1 MRPEARSRQCSF
13 WRRDDLLRASGDSAA
28 PSGGGRSWLKGGES
42 KGRLEAENSPGRL
55 HTIAIPTLLQRM
67 SARDQS
73 SSVRINGGVATGKK
87 FARRMPGEN
96 DANGA
101 CYSYTQT
108 PI

>member
-1 MRPEARSRQCSF
+1 
-13 WRRDDLLRASGDSAA
+13 
-28 PSGGGRSWLKGGES
+28 
-42 KGRLEAENSPGRL
+42 
-55 HTIAIPTLLQRM
+55 M